1 MNKEKI
7 RELPDKKRIYI
18 AMVFVYI
25 LANVIDLGQT
35 IYGVS
40 IGLHESNPLAAI
52 FVDNVLY
59 LSFFKVA
66 GVALLLIACSWLF
79 QRNKGIAVFT
89 VFVIVLM
96 QFAAVVNNFLL
107 LI

>member
-1 MNKEKI
+1 MNKEKK
-7 RELPDKKRIYI
+7 KKRIYI
-18 AMVFVYI
+18 ALILIYI

-40 IGLHESNPLAAI
+40 IGLHESNPLAAL
-52 FVDNVLY
+52 FVDSAFY

-66 GVALLLIACSWLF
+66 GVAFLLVICSWLF
-79 QRNKGIAVFT
+79 RRNKGITLFT
-89 VFVIVLM
+89 VSVIVIM
-96 QFAAVVNNFLL
+96 QFIAIVNNFLL